1 MLVLSRKSG
10 ESIIIDGHTRIKLLA
25 IHGKLVRLGIDAP
38 ECVSVIRDESRRT
51 RIWISADAL
60 PKTAHPPGK
69 SDSPPGAREVGYLVP
84 FERFR
89 SLNVRNNR

>member
-38 ECVSVIRDESRRT
+38 ECVSVIRDESRD
-51 RIWISADAL
+51 ADL
-60 PKTAHPPGK
+60 DIGRGPPENRPSSGQ
-69 SDSPPGAREVGYLVP
+69 
-84 FERFR
+84 
-89 SLNVRNNR
+89 VR